1 MNLDAIKRLH
11 DAAVELG
18 GAECN
23 DSCVFNDGG
32 GALDQ
37 VKSATLARSRALTML
52 HQLNGDILG

>member
-1 MNLDAIKRLH
+1 MNLDALKRLH

-23 DSCVFNDGG
+23 DSCVFNTGG

-37 VKSATLARSRALTML
+37 VKSATRVRARALAFL
-52 HQLNGDILG
+52 HQLSQDIPG